1 VKRTDELSATFV
13 DTEAL
18 QLGVAREQES
28 LYKAYEAML
37 GAGVPK
43 EVARIN
49 TPVSRYSV
57 MRWKAN
63 LRNWL
68 QMLKLR
74 DHGAAQWECQQYAK
88 AVGQIIAALWPR
100 TYALW
105 EEHTKYAVTLSRS
118 EVNEMK
124 DLLRGGKRMPR
135 ESRSHEVPPEELL
148 SQGLLEKF
156 K

>member
-1 VKRTDELSATFV
+1 MGGGEVQRFIATEQQS
-13 DTEAL
+13 TYENYEKM
-18 QLGVAREQES
+18 LGV
-28 LYKAYEAML
+28 
-37 GAGVPK
+37 GVPK

-68 QMLKLR
+68 QMFTLR
-74 DHGAAQWECQQYAK
+74 DHGAAQWECQQTVK
-88 AVGQIIAALWPR
+88 PIVEIARALFPR
-100 TYALW
+100 TIALW

-118 EVNEMK
+118 EVEEMK
-124 DLLRGGKRMPR
+124 ELLRGGKRMPR
-135 ESRSHEVPPEELL
+135 EEERGELL
-148 SQGLLEKF
+148 SEGFLGKF